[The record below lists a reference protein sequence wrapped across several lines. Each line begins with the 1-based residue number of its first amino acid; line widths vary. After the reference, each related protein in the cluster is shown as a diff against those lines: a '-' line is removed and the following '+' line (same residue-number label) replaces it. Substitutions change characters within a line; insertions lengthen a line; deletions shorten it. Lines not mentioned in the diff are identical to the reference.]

1 MKPRYSN
8 SPEIPET
15 YGMPLERNE
24 GLIFSLRT
32 YYYLCL
38 SLVAPGVIK
47 MYTHIREW
55 VGSKTEAKKDSIKI
69 MHRLRSETER
79 EKRNRVN
86 RDNMST

>member
-1 MKPRYSN
+1 MKPRCS
-8 SPEIPET
+8 SSSEIPET

-32 YYYLCL
+32 YYLCL

-47 MYTHIREW
+47 MYTHIRER
-55 VGSKTEAKKDSIKI
+55 VGSKPEAKKDSIKI
-69 MHRLRSETER
+69 MHRLRSEMER

>member
-1 MKPRYSN
+1 MKRRCSN
-8 SPEIPET
+8 SSEIPET

-32 YYYLCL
+32 CYYLCL
-38 SLVAPGVIK
+38 SLVAPGVIQ

-55 VGSKTEAKKDSIKI
+55 VGSKPEAKKDSIKI
-69 MHRLRSETER
+69 MRRLMSEMEIET
-79 EKRNRVN
+79 RNRVN